1 MTQNSTFSN
10 RPVIGLVPSNGGD
23 TAVIKY
29 EYLDAVWQA
38 GGLPVTLSY
47 TTDPAKLAEYAHICD
62 GFLFTGGVDLH
73 PSKYGETIQ
82 FDSVS
87 VDEHR
92 DAFEEGLF
100 AAVYPTRKP
109 ILGICRGIQS
119 INVWLGGSLHQ
130 HIDGHRQEPHRV
142 NRTHPITI
150 YEGSMLHAICGK
162 TSVMV
167 NSAHHQ
173 VLKDVANQLVVDAV
187 SPEGYVEAAHQP
199 DHPFLFAVQFH
210 PEAYYHTEEDDHAAA
225 IFKAFVGA
233 CGV

>member
-1 MTQNSTFSN
+1 M
-10 RPVIGLVPSNGGD
+10 
-23 TAVIKY
+23 
-29 EYLDAVWQA
+29 
-38 GGLPVTLSY
+38 
-47 TTDPAKLAEYAHICD
+47 CD

-173 VLKDVANQLVVDAV
+173 VLKDVASQLVVDAV

-225 IFKAFVGA
+225 IFKAFVDA